1 MGKPGPDDV
10 IEEIEE
16 ENKSD
21 DGNSKD
27 ILEGVAENKI
37 NDEIVNPE
45 DMLISGIHVN
55 KEDAMKQEE
64 TPEKSDLKMLLTE
77 ENLLVGNTNI
87 EGKV

>member
-10 IEEIEE
+10 IEETEE
-16 ENKSD
+16 ENKS
-21 DGNSKD
+21 D

-55 KEDAMKQEE
+55 NENKDDAMKQAE

-77 ENLLVGNTNI
+77 ENLLVVNANI